1 MKRFEF
7 SEGTSNKFW
16 EAQTKG
22 KELRIRFGKIG
33 SNGQLKLKVLASPAA
48 AEAEMAKVIAEK
60 TKKGYEP
67 VGGKTEKN
75 VAATAKPVKSSSG
88 IKPTQLKIT
97 QVSSNGKVHRIAL
110 YDDSAG
116 RVALGTGGGC
126 FASSDG
132 KKFQRR
138 PNSPGVSYGLFAFD
152 GIAYSMGGPFA
163 VSTDAGATWRTPK
176 QPFNG
181 YMFTMLRDAAGTYWL
196 GCDDGVVLTSDRP
209 DKGWKPAKFKTPGKV
224 MAFAEIDGKLFV
236 VGAGCGVWNGKKFTA
251 LKGTKKSEVITRITE
266 GPQGGIVLIG
276 DNGLAYRSKDR
287 GKSFTKSKTGGD
299 DDLEDFAW
307 VAGSLFAVGGG
318 WGNSTLLRSDDEGKS
333 WKKLKVKSD
342 GKLWGITSW
351 GDGAFLCGESGVF
364 TMMSP
369 KDAYWHGMKD
379 RFQPEPPK
387 LDAQFTPL
395 AARSEKEREAKF
407 EKLFAAALAD
417 HARISAKQ
425 RSARV
430 ADENPTLA
438 AAVDEGAD
446 GAEAVYADWLQDSG
460 DPRGELAQI
469 QLRLAKD
476 PKNKELK
483 KAEKALLK
491 QHAAAW
497 LGKLVE
503 VDDMVKLEWNAGF
516 ITKAR
521 LASSYARDA
530 EFGDQDEDGEG
541 KKPKPPMKLEIV
553 LAWLLES
560 PSGRFL
566 RDLTVGIV
574 QFDENHYTNV
584 TKELAKHY
592 LPALRSL
599 YLGDFHGEETELNW
613 SSIGN
618 LEPLYAAVPNLEKLK
633 LRSGSMKLGT
643 IVLPR
648 LEQFEVV
655 TGGMDAK
662 SAKSIANAVWPSLE
676 KMSIQIGP
684 ESEGTDVKVKD
695 LQPILDGDNLP
706 HLSHL
711 GVTNFNLTG
720 QLVEPLATSKILPQL
735 AELDLSM
742 GTLGDEHMTK
752 IFAMQKAF
760 AHLAKL
766 DVNDNYLTNEGKSLL
781 KQAKLAFN
789 FGEQRED
796 EGDPSDRYASA
807 YE

>member
-7 SEGTSNKFW
+7 SEGSSNKFW
-16 EAQTKG
+16 EAETKG

-33 SNGQLKLKVLASPAA
+33 SAGQLKLKVLASPAA

-60 TKKGYEP
+60 VKKGYEA
-67 VGGKTEKN
+67 VGGK
-75 VAATAKPVKSSSG
+75 VAAATKTVKTASG
-88 IKPTQLKIT
+88 IKPTHLKVT
-97 QVSSNGKVHRIAL
+97 QVSANGRVHRVAL
-110 YDDSAG
+110 YDDNEG
-116 RVALGTGGGC
+116 HVAVGTGGAC

-138 PNSPGVSYGLFAFD
+138 PNNPGTSYGLFAFD
-152 GIAYSMGGPFA
+152 GTVYSMGGPFA
-163 VSTDAGATWRTPK
+163 VSSDAGATWRTPK
-176 QPFNG
+176 QPYNG

-209 DKGWKPAKFKTPGKV
+209 DRGWKPAKFKTPGKV
-224 MAFAEIDGKLFV
+224 MAFAEIDGTLFV
-236 VGAGCGVWNGKKFTA
+236 VGAGCGVWNGKKLTA
-251 LKGTKKSEVITRITE
+251 LKGPKKSEVITRIAE
-266 GPQGGIVLIG
+266 GPEGGIVLIG
-276 DNGLAYRSKDR
+276 DGGIAYRSKDR
-287 GKSFTKSKTGGD
+287 GKSFTKVKTGVD
-299 DDLEDFAW
+299 NDLEDCAW
-307 VAGSLFAVGGG
+307 VAGSLFVVGGG
-318 WGNSTLLRSDDEGKS
+318 WSGGLLLRSDDEGVS
-333 WKKLKVKSD
+333 WKKINVKTD

-364 TMMSP
+364 TLMAP
-369 KDAYWHGMKD
+369 NDAYWKGAKD

-387 LDAQFTPL
+387 VDAQFTPL
-395 AARSEKEREAKF
+395 AARSETQREASF
-407 EKLFAAALAD
+407 EKLLAAAIAD
-417 HARISAKQ
+417 HTRLSAKQ
-425 RSARV
+425 RSARP
-430 ADENPTLA
+430 ADDNPKLA
-438 AAVDEGAD
+438 AAVDEGAE
-446 GAEAVYADWLQDSG
+446 GAEAIYADWLSDSG

-491 QHAAAW
+491 QHAEAW

-503 VDDMVKLEWNAGF
+503 VPDMIELDWNAGF

-530 EFGDQDEDGEG
+530 EFGDQDDDDDEG
-541 KKPKPPMKLEIV
+541 KKPKPPMKLEQV

-574 QFDENHYTNV
+574 KFDGNTYTNI

-648 LEQFEVV
+648 LEHFEVV

-662 SAKSIANAVWPSLE
+662 AAKSIAAAAWPSLE
-676 KMSIQIGP
+676 TMAIQIGP
-684 ESEGTDVKVKD
+684 ESDGTDVKVKD

-711 GVTNFNLTG
+711 GITNFNLTG

-735 AELDLSM
+735 AEVDLSM

-760 AHLAKL
+760 AHLTKL